1 MSKDIYVFFELLK
14 AGLWRDQ
21 RPVSCLKFQ
30 VPSDIDWEREYQ
42 IAEEQ
47 AVVGIVAAG
56 LEVVQNVQEFKEFK
70 ISQKAKYQFIGQT
83 MLIEKRNKEMNAFV
97 ADLIE
102 KLRNKNIYALLVKGQ
117 GIAQCYEKPLWRTC
131 GDVDLLMSEDNYRKA
146 CEYLGKIADS
156 TERETK
162 KNKERKHQDY
172 QISGW
177 AVELHGTLHSHLS
190 GRVDREIDKVQGKCF
205 YGGSVR
211 SGEFKSS
218 KGSSVQVFLPGANED
233 VFFVFTHILQHLF
246 LEGIGLRQICDWCR
260 LLYIYRDSLNHK
272 LLEQRLRK
280 AGLMSEWKVFA
291 SFAVNWLG
299 MPMEAMPLYYENDN
313 ENEKLKR
320 KAERICRFVME
331 VGNFGHNREVKWNDS
346 FNRRAMLIWH
356 RITDTVKL
364 LRVFP
369 IDAPKFLLNYAWGGV
384 RNLICG

>member
-21 RPVSCLKFQ
+21 GAVSCLKFQ

-47 AVVGIVAAG
+47 TVVGIVAAG
-56 LEVVQNVQEFKEFK
+56 LEVVQNVQEFKDFK

-162 KNKERKHQDY
+162 KNKERKHQEY

-218 KGSSVQVFLPGANED
+218 KGSGVQVFLPGANED

-369 IDAPKFLLNYAWGGV
+369 MDAPKFLLNYAWDGV
-384 RNLICG
+384 GYVVRE

>member
-21 RPVSCLKFQ
+21 GTVSCLKFQ
-30 VPSDIDWEREYQ
+30 VTSDIDWEREYQ

-56 LEVVQNVQEFKEFK
+56 LEVVQNVQELKDFK
-70 ISQKAKYQFIGQT
+70 IPQKAKYQFIGQT

-102 KLRNKNIYALLVKGQ
+102 KQRNKNIYALLVKGQ

-162 KNKERKHQDY
+162 KNKERKHQEY

-177 AVELHGTLHSHLS
+177 PVELHGTLHSHLS
-190 GRVDREIDKVQGKCF
+190 GRVDREIDNVQGKCF

-218 KGSSVQVFLPGANED
+218 KGSSV
-233 VFFVFTHILQHLF
+233 
-246 LEGIGLRQICDWCR
+246 
-260 LLYIYRDSLNHK
+260 S
-272 LLEQRLRK
+272 
-280 AGLMSEWKVFA
+280 
-291 SFAVNWLG
+291 
-299 MPMEAMPLYYENDN
+299 
-313 ENEKLKR
+313 KR
-320 KAERICRFVME
+320 PF
-331 VGNFGHNREVKWNDS
+331 
-346 FNRRAMLIWH
+346 
-356 RITDTVKL
+356 
-364 LRVFP
+364 
-369 IDAPKFLLNYAWGGV
+369 
-384 RNLICG
+384 

>member
-21 RPVSCLKFQ
+21 RAVSCLKFQ

-56 LEVVQNVQEFKEFK
+56 LEVVQNVQEFKDFK
-70 ISQKAKYQFIGQT
+70 IPQKAKYQFIGQT

-102 KLRNKNIYALLVKGQ
+102 KLRDNDIYALLVKGQ

-146 CEYLGKIADS
+146 CVYLGKIADS

-162 KNKERKHQDY
+162 KNKERKHQEY

-190 GRVDREIDKVQGKCF
+190 GRGDREIDKVQRKCF

-218 KGSSVQVFLPGANED
+218 KASGVQVFLPGVNED

-320 KAERICRFVME
+320 KAERIFRFVME

-369 IDAPKFLLNYAWGGV
+369 IDAPKFLLNYAWDGV
-384 RNLICG
+384 GYVVRG